1 MMEKSI
7 LGEVPDLTVDE
18 MVVLYL
24 IQIVKTFGKTEM
36 RNIYED
42 MSKMILYAL
51 LTKLQEE
58 KQKDRYFDSN
68 SDDQFKKVI
77 RQLGIYDKKIE
88 FFKSKGFK

>member
-18 MVVLYL
+18 M
-24 IQIVKTFGKTEM
+24 IVKTFGKTEM

-77 RQLGIYDKKIE
+77 RELGIYDKKIE